1 MPSGRRILSRIQS
14 NSYNSSSKGGNG
26 RYLIIN
32 IFPVQADIYS
42 CATDISCAIIM
53 IIMFIDK
60 TVLKCYIETKPL
72 CINEHDE
79 VNKIK

>member
-32 IFPVQADIYS
+32 IFPVQS
-42 CATDISCAIIM
+42 FSVSCAINM
-53 IIMFIDK
+53 IIMVIDK
-60 TVLKCYIETKPL
+60 SVLKCCIESKPFFFF
-72 CINEHDE
+72 
-79 VNKIK
+79 